1 MLVNLTPHDL
11 NFYAKDDRLIFT
23 LAKSVELPPVR
34 VKKSLD
40 FLRTVTTSEVEIP
53 LFQAKFNEVENLPP
67 VKEDTCYIV
76 SSLALQA
83 IKEQHP
89 SRSDIYAPDD
99 PVRDNSGAIIGCRAL
114 TTL

>member
-53 LFQAKFNEVENLPP
+53 LF
-67 VKEDTCYIV
+67 
-76 SSLALQA
+76 
-83 IKEQHP
+83 
-89 SRSDIYAPDD
+89 
-99 PVRDNSGAIIGCRAL
+99 
-114 TTL
+114 

>member
-11 NFYAKDDRLIFT
+11 NFFAEDDRMIFT
-23 LAKSVELPPVR
+23 LAKSTELPVVR
-34 VKKSLD
+34 VRKNLN
-40 FLRTVTTSEVEIP
+40 FLRTVTASEVELP

-67 VKEDTCYIV
+67 VKNGTCYIV
-76 SSLALQA
+76 SNLALQA

-89 SRSDIYAPDD
+89 SRTDFYAPDD